1 MRTFFLLLAFAFP
14 SALCGGTVYQADFA
28 RDFSLFKPY
37 RDQAPVL
44 QGGKLYLGSGT
55 QINVPLPRPGRY
67 LVEAQVTG
75 KSRTQMASFGA
86 PATTYTDELENG
98 GLHRLSY
105 YSNRGML
112 SLCIYT
118 LSDEAFALHSLSVKE
133 IETPQL
139 DEADVPALVFE
150 AEDFP
155 GTNGWTRKEQGSD
168 IIYRSGQRWYR
179 PLRDFP
185 APRSSKPLYLY
196 VRARSQRGSKM
207 RLALCSDRQALAVTE
222 LNTSQ
227 FAWFSMGPLT
237 GAALGE
243 ALSMQING
251 EPNVNVD
258 IDRFAWSSNAN
269 MRAEELE
276 QLPSQNLEQPLLSA
290 FPIQKPQIDG
300 NLDEGS
306 WQSALQVSPFRLVR
320 ENTLAVEQTS
330 FKLGYDENALYL
342 GVKAEESALIPANQ
356 RMHEFRNKL
365 QAPNLRS
372 CYGDDVILLLIM
384 RQGQSKMYEFV
395 VNANGVLTCAQS
407 DAPDYWSGRQLYN
420 PQGSKAAAQIGNGYY
435 SVELAIPFEDI
446 GGKAKYDGELRILI
460 GRVEKSRSESSSY
473 AAVELGFHLPENLL
487 PLHFAKQALAG
498 EICTAAEFFPGSNRL
513 PLEGD
518 PMLLLNRLRKDDKVE
533 NFVSEEGSFEIAEGG
548 EFIFNSICYEPGSL
562 RPLLQ
567 SPPIRLRTVS
577 SQLQFEDVPGLT
589 VSLNG
594 KEIKPGKPL
603 SSGLN
608 KLTVSGDK
616 AETTRFRVGDFSFSV
631 DQTWQKS
638 AQGYSKNLLLEHSL
652 LWPDW
657 CKEGLSIMA
666 GHVQQV
672 LFPPMLPEGHSADD
686 MQFHI
691 ELPEGFSFEG
701 ASGYYKEY
709 PLSYAMTGKLQ
720 RQGQAYIRYSI
731 NFLNRRKYVEN
742 IPSHHYVAFVIR
754 APESNNAFETKF
766 YFHTSADSLALSEL
780 PNECKVFVLPAEK
793 SALPQ
798 KVHVQLWAGWL
809 SSMDDKAL
817 QELIL
822 RDALACGYNEV
833 GVKNSIGLKYFTLIG
848 FESWNFSLQSFL
860 DQYPDSAQV
869 EFASGKSSKTF
880 VCSTRM
886 QDNDFA
892 AWLAEKLPEWHK
904 RRGSSDIICWDYEC
918 PVYTSYLACL
928 CPRCQGRFAAKY
940 DLPADLTSDE
950 IKAKYSKQWIDFM
963 TSQMA
968 GVAAALYKGIKDY
981 NPALEFYI
989 YSGYESEQT
998 KFIYG
1003 VDWKKL
1009 IAHMD
1014 FGGAGYGRPI
1024 ADIKATVAAVQPK
1037 PMIMGVI
1044 ANPYLVSS
1052 RMPPT
1057 FTSAAELMRAMCDSS
1072 GGILIYNYPT
1082 LDARSFSAQA
1092 LVSRIVA
1099 ENEQFFAPSQYKIAG
1114 DEIARTQGCE
1124 AFLRADQ
1131 DGNLLM
1137 VFVNLSRSK
1146 TAFSGDFKK
1155 RGRIFN
1161 CRTGEETTQISGSL
1175 VSGDIAVYKLQA
1187 N

>member
-1 MRTFFLLLAFAFP
+1 MRTFFLLLAFAP
-14 SALCGGTVYQADFA
+14 LSALCGGTVYQADFD

-37 RDQAPVL
+37 RNQAPAL
-44 QGGKLYLGSGT
+44 QDGKLYLSSGT
-55 QINVPLPRPGRY
+55 QIKVPLPRPGRY

-75 KSRTQMASFGA
+75 KSRTQMAAFGA
-86 PATTYTDELENG
+86 PATTYTNELEND

-105 YSNRGML
+105 YSGRGML
-112 SLCIYT
+112 ALCIYT
-118 LSDEAFALHSLSVKE
+118 LSNEAFTLHSLSVKE
-133 IETPQL
+133 IEIPQL
-139 DEADVPALVFE
+139 DEVNVPALVFE

-155 GTNGWTRKEQGSD
+155 GANGWTRKEQNSD
-168 IIYRSGQRWYR
+168 TIYRSGQRWYR
-179 PLRDFP
+179 PLRNFP

-196 VRARSQRGSKM
+196 VRARTQQGGKM
-207 RLALCSDRQALAVTE
+207 RLALCSDRQPLAETE
-222 LNTSQ
+222 LNTPQ
-227 FAWFSMGPLT
+227 FAWFNIGPLT

-243 ALSMQING
+243 TLSLHING
-251 EPNVNVD
+251 KPNVNVD
-258 IDRFAWSSNAN
+258 IDRFAWSSDAHIQ
-269 MRAEELE
+269 AEELE
-276 QLPSQNLEQPLLSA
+276 LLPSQDLEQPLLSA
-290 FPIQKPQIDG
+290 FPVQKPQIDG
-300 NLDEGS
+300 NLNES
-306 WQSALQVSPFRLVR
+306 AWQSALQISPFRLVR
-320 ENTLAVEQTS
+320 ENTLAAEQTS
-330 FKLGYDENALYL
+330 FKLGYDDNALYL

-356 RMHEFRNKL
+356 RMHAFRNKL
-365 QAPNLRS
+365 QEPDLKG
-372 CYGDDVILLLIM
+372 CYNDDVILLLLM
-384 RQGQSKMYEFV
+384 RQGQNKMYEFV
-395 VNANGVLTCAQS
+395 VNANGVLTCATS
-407 DAPDYWSGRQLYN
+407 EAPDYWTSRQLYN
-420 PQGSKAAAQIGNGYY
+420 PPGSKAAAQIGNGYY
-435 SVELAIPFEDI
+435 SVELAIPFDDI
-446 GGKAKYDGELRILI
+446 GGKAKYDGELRILV
-460 GRVEKSRSESSSY
+460 GRVEKSRNESSSY
-473 AAVELGFHLPENLL
+473 AAVELGFHLPQNLL

-498 EICTAAEFFPGSNRL
+498 EICTAAEFFPGSNQL
-513 PLEGD
+513 PLKGES
-518 PMLLLNRLRKDDKVE
+518 MLLLNRLRRGDKME
-533 NFVSEEGSFEIAEGG
+533 NFVSADGSFEIADGG

-562 RPLLQ
+562 RTLLQ
-567 SPPIRLRTVS
+567 SPPIKLRTVS
-577 SQLQFEDVPGLT
+577 SQLQFESAPGLT
-589 VSLNG
+589 VSLNS

-616 AETTRFRVGDFSFSV
+616 AETAQFRVGDFSFRV

-638 AQGYSKNLLLEHSL
+638 ASGYSKNLLLEHSL

-666 GHVQQV
+666 GHIQQV

-686 MQFHI
+686 LQFHI

-720 RQGQAYIRYSI
+720 RQGQAYTRYSI
-731 NFLNRRKYVEN
+731 SFLNRRKYVEE

-766 YFHTSADSLALSEL
+766 YFHSSADSLALSEL
-780 PNECKVFVLPAEK
+780 PNECKILVLPAEK

-822 RDALACGYNEV
+822 RDVLACGYNEI

-848 FESWNFSLQSFL
+848 FDSWNLSLQSFL
-860 DQYPDSAQV
+860 NQYPDSAQI

-880 VCSTRM
+880 VCPTLM
-886 QDNDFA
+886 QGKDFA
-892 AWLAEKLPEWHK
+892 AWLAENLPKWHK
-904 RRGSSDIICWDYEC
+904 RRGSSDIICWDYES
-918 PVYTSYLACL
+918 PVYTSYLSCL
-928 CPRCQGRFAAKY
+928 CPRCLGRFATKY
-940 DLPADLTSDE
+940 GLPADLTSAE

-968 GVAAALYKGIKDY
+968 DVAAILYKGIKDY
-981 NPALEFYI
+981 NPELEFYI

-998 KFIYG
+998 KFVYG

-1009 IAHMD
+1009 PAHMD

-1024 ADIKATVAAVQPK
+1024 TDIKATVAAVQPK
-1037 PMIMGVI
+1037 PMLMGVI
-1044 ANPYLVSS
+1044 ANPYMVSS
-1052 RMPPT
+1052 RMSPT
-1057 FTSAAELMRAMCDSS
+1057 FISAAELMCAMCDSS

-1099 ENEQFFAPSQYKIAG
+1099 ENEQFFAPGQYELASDG
-1114 DEIARTQGCE
+1114 TAQTQGCE

-1131 DGNLLM
+1131 DGNMLM
-1137 VFVNLSRSK
+1137 AFVNLSRRK

-1155 RGRIFN
+1155 QGRIFN
-1161 CRTGEETTQISGSL
+1161 CRTGEETTRISGIL
-1175 VSGDIAVYKLQA
+1175 APGDIAVYKLQA